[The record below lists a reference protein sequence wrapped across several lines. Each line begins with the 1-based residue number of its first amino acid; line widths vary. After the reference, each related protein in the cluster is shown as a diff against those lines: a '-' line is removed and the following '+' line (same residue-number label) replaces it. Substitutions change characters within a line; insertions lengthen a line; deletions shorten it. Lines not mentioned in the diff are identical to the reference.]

1 MKDRILKTAPGGSGS
16 QGNVSYV
23 PGGKVI
29 PKGDMS
35 AFGANLEAIAKGEV
49 TVAAQ

>member
-1 MKDRILKTAPGGSGS
+1 MKDRILKAPDGGSGS
-16 QGNVSYV
+16 HPNSAYA
-23 PGGKVI
+23 PGAKII